1 MYKDRAL
8 LLSKMTESIV
18 VNRNNNILLQ
28 TEKYLDFLGEIE
40 FGGHS
45 WVIARMEGYHPT
57 MSVLKRIPNDG
68 EMSCRNVLP
77 EKKSFEALIKHM
89 LPNLDVFR
97 SHFGDAEVDLSTV
110 TFHWRSPR
118 PGGTQFRRHMTN
130 LNIVPIQELQS
141 ERTRTKERVI

>member
-8 LLSKMTESIV
+8 LLSEMTESIV

-40 FGGHS
+40 FDGHS

-110 TFHWRSPR
+110 TFHWRSPHR
-118 PGGTQFRRHMTN
+118 NDQGLLVPREECVGT
-130 LNIVPIQELQS
+130 
-141 ERTRTKERVI
+141 